1 VGIGRFTRL
10 ASACYMRA
18 YMATA
23 THVWAGAMRESDA
36 LIVPTWLHGY
46 SFTSRIHILR
56 RAFSE
61 ALIVP
66 SFINDFN
73 IIIIKFYIL
82 NFIFRL
88 PRRLDSIKPSTN
100 LFNLILLV

>member
-10 ASACYMRA
+10 ASACYMR
-18 YMATA
+18 YSYTCLGWC
-23 THVWAGAMRESDA
+23 HAGIGR
-36 LIVPTWLHGY
+36 
-46 SFTSRIHILR
+46 FTSLACYLPGLRIHIVR

-73 IIIIKFYIL
+73 LIIIKFYIL
-82 NFIFRL
+82 NFIFKL

-100 LFNLILLV
+100 LFNLSLLV